1 MDVRRKAA
9 YVAAPILLVFSSGL
23 QAAEPIATADLPA
36 IVVRVDNVAGVRP
49 VLLPFVD
56 GGAAFAVRRAADG
69 AAVRLALPACQEVLA
84 DFSSVSGEPL
94 ATILVTR
101 GITPTEAFSR
111 IRFADDS
118 TAPQCRVGTT
128 LAFTQPG
135 STVVRICGL
144 QFRTHFDRDRRAT
157 EIILIH
163 EFLHTIGLG
172 ENPPSSREITE
183 RAAARCA
190 G

>member
-1 MDVRRKAA
+1 MEFRRTAGSGA
-9 YVAAPILLVFSSGL
+9 VALLVFFSGL
-23 QAAEPIATADLPA
+23 QAAGPSRTVSAQ
-36 IVVRVDNVAGVRP
+36 RP

-56 GGAAFAVRRAADG
+56 GDAAFAVRRAAVG
-69 AAVRLALPACQEVLA
+69 AAVRLARPACQEVLA
-84 DFSSVSGEPL
+84 DFSAVSGERL
-94 ATILVTR
+94 ATILGTR
-101 GITPTEAFSR
+101 GVTPTEAFSR

-118 TAPQCRVGTT
+118 TAPQCSAGTT

-135 STVVRICGL
+135 STLIRICGL

-183 RAAARCA
+183 RASVRC
-190 G
+190 GG